1 MATVTFDDVLEY
13 CLAKPGAWQDEP
25 WEGHVVGKVDDK
37 IFAFV
42 DDHTVGVKCGNNRD
56 EADEWLMRY
65 PEDATVMSYVG
76 RSGWNNLRLNR
87 HIPDNEIREAIDDS
101 YLAVVTKLPKK
112 RRPVGWD
119 E

>member
-1 MATVTFDDVLEY
+1 MTFDDVLEH

-25 WEGHVVGKVDDK
+25 WEGHVVSKVDEK
-37 IFAFV
+37 IFAFI
-42 DDHTVGVKCGNNRD
+42 DERSVGVKCGNSRD

-65 PEDATVMSYVG
+65 PQDATVMSYIG

-87 HIPDNEIREAIDDS
+87 HIPDSEIREAIDDS
-101 YLAVVTKLPKK
+101 YLAVVAKLAKK